1 MAMPTVRDLIGLTQW
16 QRIVEL
22 DPEPTFIEMTIAHEG
37 QSRGEIVGWG
47 VRLKE
52 WGKRVI
58 RAVVNAFAPS
68 GKVPVRIYDGLE
80 HWHQNQA
87 QRVPVGEVIHS
98 FGYDA
103 GGLQEARVIGWVYP
117 RFKVIA
123 TDRDCCSMEI
133 DGLVVEVNG
142 HSVVEEIYQ
151 AVAVVLGHTSKQ
163 TPGFAGARVQAI
175 TEFGPVEDGPAN
187 PVGGATGIEGQTPP
201 PTGAA
206 AAPSAAPTAQVSGVG
221 SQGSG
226 SALAPDTRPPT
237 PTFTTEQLIAAMRAA
252 GIKPTDIWPE
262 KPAAPLPAPVAV
274 PPEAKPQDPIDPLS
288 VAGNPFL
295 PS

>member
-1 MAMPTVRDLIGLTQW
+1 MASVQIRGRINEMALPTVRELIGLTQW
-16 QRIVEL
+16 QQITAL
-22 DPEPTFIEMTIAHEG
+22 DPEPTFVEMTIAHEG
-37 QSRGEIVGWG
+37 TSRGEIVGWG

-68 GKVPVRIYDGLE
+68 GKVPVRIYDGID

-103 GGLQEARVIGWVYP
+103 NGLTEARVIGWVYP

-133 DGLVVEVNG
+133 DGLVVDVNG

-151 AVAVVLGHTSKQ
+151 AVAIVLGHTSKQ

-175 TEFGPVEDGPAN
+175 TEFGPVEDGPSL
-187 PVGGATGIEGQTPP
+187 PVGGATGTEGQPTPP
-201 PTGAA
+201 AGAA
-206 AAPSAAPTAQVSGVG
+206 AAPSAAP
-221 SQGSG
+221 
-226 SALAPDTRPPT
+226 L
-237 PTFTTEQLIAAMRAA
+237 PTFTNEQLIGAIRAA
-252 GIKPTDIWPE
+252 GIKPSDVWPE
-262 KPAAPLPAPVAV
+262 PPAVPLPAPITT
-274 PPEAKPQDPIDPLS
+274 PPEPKPQEPIDPLS
-288 VAGNPFL
+288 LAGNPFL
-295 PS
+295 P